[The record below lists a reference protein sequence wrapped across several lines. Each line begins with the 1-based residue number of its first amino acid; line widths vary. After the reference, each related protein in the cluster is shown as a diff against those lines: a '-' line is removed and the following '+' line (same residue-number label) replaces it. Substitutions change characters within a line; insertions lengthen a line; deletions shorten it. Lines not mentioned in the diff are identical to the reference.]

1 MLKKKQKLR
10 QYEIPVGAKFIV
22 HAESLKEARDL
33 LERQLNGM
41 ATTSV
46 VIGTGQMLVPQEVGP
61 EDEDS
66 EQM

>member
-22 HAESLKEARDL
+22 HAESLKEAREL
-33 LERQLNGM
+33 IERQLNGM

-46 VIGTGQMLVPQEVGP
+46 VVGAGQMLVPQEVVP
-61 EDEDS
+61 EDENS

>member
-22 HAESLKEARDL
+22 HAESLKEAREL
-33 LERQLNGM
+33 IERQLNGM

-46 VIGTGQMLVPQEVGP
+46 VIGTGQMLVPQEVVP
-61 EDEDS
+61 EDENS